1 MPANNHF
8 ISVSRGGEL
17 FARRVGAPPIRVA
30 HGDDGLEIPVPDGR
44 PGAPTI
50 RVFFAYHPGARRRS
64 LYLTDVEAAGERSSV
79 AEFQARHAVTD
90 EELGRWLRAA
100 VERALDAA
108 APPSP
113 PAP

>member
-1 MPANNHF
+1 MPAPNHF

-17 FARRVGAPPIRVA
+17 FARRVGAPPVRVA
-30 HGDDGLEIPVPDGR
+30 RGPDGLELPVPDGR
-44 PGAPTI
+44 PGAPAI
-50 RVFFAYHPGARRRS
+50 RVFFAYQPGAPRRS
-64 LYLTDVEAAGERSSV
+64 LYLTDVEVAGERCTV

-108 APPSP
+108 ALPSP
-113 PAP
+113 PDP